1 MQLMHK
7 KVTEGGI
14 NISRE
19 KLIEKL
25 SEIRKGRMVHMD
37 ALNKKIKAEEYFET
51 SDELST
57 LVYKTINK

>member
-1 MQLMHK
+1 MHK
-7 KVTEGGI
+7 KVIESGI

-19 KLIEKL
+19 KLIVKL

-37 ALNKKIKAEEYFET
+37 AKNKKLKVEEYFET

-57 LVYKTINK
+57 LIYKTINK

>member
-1 MQLMHK
+1 
-7 KVTEGGI
+7 
-14 NISRE
+14 
-19 KLIEKL
+19 
-25 SEIRKGRMVHMD
+25 MVHMD